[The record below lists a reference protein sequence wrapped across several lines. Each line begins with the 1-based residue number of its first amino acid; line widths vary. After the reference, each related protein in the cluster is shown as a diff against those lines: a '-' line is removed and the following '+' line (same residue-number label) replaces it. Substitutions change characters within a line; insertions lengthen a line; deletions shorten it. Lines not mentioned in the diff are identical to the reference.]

1 MNGLTVDNIPDP
13 QNRHKTQ
20 NQFELFR
27 TRNFM
32 PLFLTQFL
40 GAFNDNFFKSA
51 MVMLITYRLAEAAGY
66 DPRILVNVAGGV
78 FILPFFLFS
87 ATAGQLADRYERSFL
102 IQLIK
107 IAEIVVMAGAVA
119 GFYLQSVSLL
129 MVVLFLMGA
138 QSTFFGPLKY
148 SILPQHLHEDQLVAA
163 NGLIQM
169 GTFLSILTGTICG
182 GLTILRSGGIHI
194 VSFLVIGIAAAG
206 WLASRYI
213 PKTVPIDPNLV
224 PSPNFVKET
233 AKIIAE
239 VAPRR
244 DIFLSILG
252 ISWFW
257 LVGTTFLSQFPT
269 YAKLVIGANEQVAT
283 LFLAVFS
290 VGIGAGSMACNSLL
304 KGEVSGRYV
313 PWSAMGMSVA
323 SVLLYFASV
332 RAPLAAGTSAIGV
345 AAFLSSAQNWGVV
358 LCLFAISFFGGLYI
372 VPLYALI
379 QNRSDESQVAGVIAC
394 ANVMDSLFMVLSAVG
409 TSILLALGF
418 SIPHIFLAMAVLTVA
433 AAFLIRRT
441 VHDQLR
447 RRGAL

>member
-1 MNGLTVDNIPDP
+1 MTDNDTTIP
-13 QNRHKTQ
+13 QNTQKTQ
-20 NQFELFR
+20 NQFALFR
-27 TRNFM
+27 TRNFL

-51 MVMLITYRLAEAAGY
+51 MVMLITYRLAGQAGY

-87 ATAGQLADRYERSFL
+87 ATAGQLADRCERSFL
-102 IQLIK
+102 VQLVK
-107 IAEIVVMAGAVA
+107 IAEIVVMSGAVV
-119 GFYLQSVSLL
+119 GFYLQSVHLL

-182 GLTILRSGGIHI
+182 GLMILGNGGIHT
-194 VSFLVIGIAAAG
+194 VSFLVIGIATVG
-206 WLASRYI
+206 WLASRWI
-213 PKTVPIDPNLV
+213 PKTEPIDPALV

-244 DIFLSILG
+244 DVFLSILG

-269 YAKLVIGANEQVAT
+269 YAKLVVGANEQVAT
-283 LFLAVFS
+283 FFLAVFS
-290 VGIGAGSMACNSLL
+290 VGIGAGSMACNGIL

-313 PWSAMGMSVA
+313 PPAAIGMSVA
-323 SVLLYFASV
+323 SLLLYFFS
-332 RAPLAAGTSAIGV
+332 RRLALPAGATEIGIV
-345 AAFLSSAQNWGVV
+345 TFLSSAQNWGIVA
-358 LCLFAISFFGGLYI
+358 CLFAISFFGGLYI

-379 QNRSDESQVAGVIAC
+379 QNRSEESRMAGVIAC

-409 TSILLALGF
+409 TSILLAAGL
-418 SIPHIFLAMAVLTVA
+418 SIPDIFLVMAALTVA
-433 AAFLIRRT
+433 AAVLIRRT
-441 VHDQLR
+441 VRDQLR